1 MVDIK
6 AGKKIED
13 RHISNQAQCTFENV
27 LLSLKKIDGL
37 IELLRADSRIPKR
50 PYDMKKT
57 ANPGER
63 RKHKRF
69 KVYDEM
75 LVFFDFYGEAIGQV
89 TDISEGG
96 IGFLYTGHKDW
107 SAGLNTLDIT
117 TADSLFSITDIPVR
131 AAWESS
137 IVNEDSSISI
147 GTKRCG
153 IEFRY
158 LTPDKKSQFMNFIEV
173 QTSKAEYFKK

>member
-6 AGKKIED
+6 VSKKIED
-13 RHISNQAQCTFENV
+13 RHISNQAQCTVENV

-37 IELLRADSRIPKR
+37 MELMRADSHIPSR
-50 PYDMKKT
+50 PYEKKT
-57 ANPGER
+57 ANPRER

-107 SAGLNTLDIT
+107 SDGLSKLDIT

-131 AAWESS
+131 AARESS
-137 IVNEDSSISI
+137 IVNEDSPLSV
-147 GTKRCG
+147 GTKSCG

-158 LTPDKKSQFMNFIEV
+158 LTPYMKSQLMDFIEL
-173 QTSKAEYFKK
+173 QTLKAKYLKK